1 MYDIDGKYSGT
12 ITPQRLSILPDA
24 YNSACHRG
32 VNTLRNPPE
41 QDLATEIQGLLHQL
55 PRLSMTGNNT
65 KAECSYY
72 RALPAHNMAAFRSHA
87 LVTKERMASP
97 LDFTPEL
104 QESWTAHPRD
114 RVFGSRTD
122 ALSQFAHSKRKTTQA
137 MKTTPHIN

>member
-1 MYDIDGKYSGT
+1 MTCVYDIDGKYSGT

-97 LDFTPEL
+97 LDFTPEFM
-104 QESWTAHPRD
+104 D
-114 RVFGSRTD
+114 RPPTRQGIRFQNRCTLHTLHWILHLPLDV
-122 ALSQFAHSKRKTTQA
+122 
-137 MKTTPHIN
+137 